1 MRIFL
6 GMGLFVT
13 HVVFAESTDTN
24 HHPAHSM
31 NTIVVTASAK
41 KENIHEAMASIDVI
55 DGKQLN
61 QRFINDVSDAL
72 NDRVGLQNVGIGL
85 NRKGVSIRGMNP
97 THTLYLVDGQ
107 RINSSS
113 SAIAHSDGEL
123 NWVPTEAIEQIEVVR
138 GPMSSLY
145 GSEALGGVVNII
157 TRKPIEK
164 WTGSASIQSLW
175 NESNLG
181 GDQYKTSAYLS
192 GPLIENK
199 LGVNFWAEFRK
210 RDALEDPTNSRLS
223 KHDEQKNT
231 KGHLGLFWQA
241 TDQQQIEFISEYGH
255 EDRQDLRGGTR
266 NQYYQ
271 VDDEIERARFGLK
284 HEGEWG
290 WGKSI
295 VKLYQTQ
302 FKRESE
308 RSDGGDT
315 TSPQKL
321 TDQVAST
328 QFQFDLSNHH
338 LILGNELRKEKLE
351 DPTVN
356 LKQKD
361 SITHYGIYLQDIWQI
376 SDQFKVGFGA
386 RGDEHSDFGW
396 ELSPKFNASYQL
408 SDAWTVKAGV
418 GKGYKAPTLKQLS
431 KEFESNAAMGGM
443 GIIRGNPDLKPETN
457 TAYEVGLHFHRDNF
471 ETSLGWF
478 RNNVDDLIDTQRQP
492 TCSVAGKICL
502 DYVNVT
508 KAELQGIEWSGAYH
522 IEPYLHLE
530 ANYTYLD
537 AKDKSKNIPLA
548 DRSKHQLNSSVIW
561 QVNDKLQTKL
571 RQQYRSKQF
580 QAANTPHSQG
590 YIFWHMYADYKVTP
604 NWTVQTGI
612 ENLTDKKIGMQPD
625 QLQTFSDAGRRYFVG
640 MNVRF

>member
-1 MRIFL
+1 MRLYL
-6 GMGLFVT
+6 GMGLLIS
-13 HVVFAESTDTN
+13 HVAFAEKTN
-24 HHPAHSM
+24 TNNHPTHSM
-31 NTIVVTASAK
+31 NTIVTTASAK
-41 KENIHEAMASIDVI
+41 KENVHDVMASIDVI

-61 QRFINDVSDAL
+61 ERFINDVSDAL

-85 NRKGVSIRGMNP
+85 NRKGISIRGMNP
-97 THTLYLVDGQ
+97 SHTLYLVDGQ

-157 TRKPIEK
+157 TKKPIEK

-199 LGVNFWAEFRK
+199 LGVNLWGEFRK
-210 RDALEDPTNSRLS
+210 RDALEDPSNARLS
-223 KHDEQKNT
+223 KHDEQKNA
-231 KGHLGLFWQA
+231 KGHLGVFWQA

-255 EDRQDLRGGTR
+255 EDRRDLRGGTR

-271 VDDEIERARFGLK
+271 VDDEIERTRFGLK
-284 HEGEWG
+284 HEGQWS

-295 VKLYQTQ
+295 VQLYQTQ

-338 LILGNELRKEKLE
+338 VIVGNELRKEKLE

-386 RGDEHSDFGW
+386 RGDEHPNFGW
-396 ELSPKFNASYQL
+396 ELSPKFNIAYQFN
-408 SDAWTVKAGV
+408 DAWTVKAGV

-457 TAYEVGLHFHRDNF
+457 TSYEVGLHFHQDNF

-478 RNNVDDLIDTQRQP
+478 RNNVDDLIDTQRRP

-502 DYVNVT
+502 DYVNVA
-508 KAELQGIEWSGAYH
+508 KAEVQGIEWSAAYQ
-522 IEPYLHLE
+522 IEPYLHVE

-537 AKDKSKNIPLA
+537 AKDKSKNTPVA
-548 DRSKHQLNSSVIW
+548 DRAKHQLNSSVIW

-580 QAANTPHSQG
+580 QAVNTPYSQG
-590 YIFWHMYADYKVTP
+590 YTFWHMYADYKVTP

-625 QLQTFSDAGRRYFVG
+625 QLQTFSDTGRRYFVG